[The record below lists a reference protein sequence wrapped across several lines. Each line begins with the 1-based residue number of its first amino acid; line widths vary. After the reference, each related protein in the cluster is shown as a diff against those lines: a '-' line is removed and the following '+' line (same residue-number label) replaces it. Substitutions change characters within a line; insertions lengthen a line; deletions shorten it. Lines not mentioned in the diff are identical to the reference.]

1 MDVLQFSVWSWEV
14 LLLHP
19 PMKSWLCGKDGAA
32 GGYWEP
38 VPASLPPHAV
48 PLHPSSRPLQVC
60 QVFTLGKWVANLVAR
75 LLALA
80 ALWVRIQTSL
90 KVQNGPPKYR
100 SGQHTLAR
108 PKNIQESIYLPCILS
123 SLFGLGGRSLK
134 TLICT
139 LFVLGNSCHFKKYAR
154 H

>member
-1 MDVLQFSVWSWEV
+1 MLNFSVWSWEV
-14 LLLHP
+14 LHP
-19 PMKSWLCGKDGAA
+19 PMKSWLCDKDGAA

-38 VPASLPPHAV
+38 VPAPLPPHAL

-60 QVFTLGKWVANLVAR
+60 QVLTLGKWVAKLVAR
-75 LLALA
+75 LLATA
-80 ALWVRIQTSL
+80 ALWVRIPTSL
-90 KVQNGPPKYR
+90 KIENGRPKHR
-100 SGQHTLAR
+100 SGQNNLAR
-108 PKNIQESIYLPCILS
+108 PKIYKKVFYLPCIFS

-139 LFVLGNSCHFKKYAR
+139 LFVHGNSCHFKKYAR